1 MGTRSVRLDEDTYE
15 RVMAAKRD
23 DETVSEAI
31 ERLIQGPSLLTL
43 AGVLSDDEAASV
55 REVLDEVDEDARA
68 DVTATVSRFERSADE
83 DS

>member
-31 ERLIQGPSLLTL
+31 ERLIEGPSLLTL

>member
-31 ERLIQGPSLLTL
+31 ERLIEGPSLLTL
-43 AGVLSDDEAASV
+43 AGVLSDDEAASA
-55 REVLDEVDEDARA
+55 REVLDGVDEDARA
-68 DVTATVSRFERSADE
+68 DVTATVSRFERSDAE